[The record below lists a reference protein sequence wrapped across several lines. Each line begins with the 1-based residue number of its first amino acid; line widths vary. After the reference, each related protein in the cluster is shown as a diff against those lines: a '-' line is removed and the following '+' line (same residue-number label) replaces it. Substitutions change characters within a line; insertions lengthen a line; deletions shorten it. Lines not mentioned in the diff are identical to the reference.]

1 MSYAMPFFE
10 KKDYGPMTC
19 AGRARHPRSRAE
31 QKLLAN
37 LQDSISRSLSICK
50 SGAGEDVLAYEQAR
64 AAEEA
69 RKSRAKLVE
78 EVVACAK
85 QARLSSN
92 GPPCPS
98 LFYDM
103 PPASVLGTGLRGH
116 PHSLVPD
123 HLADAAYRD
132 AAYSDAAYR
141 NYNVRQLSEY
151 ARSTLL
157 LEVSDYLPPH
167 RDGINARKRF
177 DELLTRLQQHQLACT
192 VQNELRARRPDSM
205 WLWAESRYR
214 LVPQTSV
221 TKRPIPINAWASF
234 IQANP
239 AAKDP
244 ILEIV
249 HASRA
254 VRHSA
259 EA

>member
-1 MSYAMPFFE
+1 LIQKSRNMRAAS
-10 KKDYGPMTC
+10 

-31 QKLLAN
+31 QKLLTN
-37 LQDSISRSLSICK
+37 LQDSIARSLSICK
-50 SGAGEDVLAYEQAR
+50 SGAGEDVLAHEQAR

-141 NYNVRQLSEY
+141 HYNVRQLSEY

-157 LEVSDYLPPH
+157 REVSDYLPPH
-167 RDGINARKRF
+167 RDGVNARKRF

-214 LVPQTSV
+214 LVPQTIV

-244 ILEIV
+244 VLEIV
-249 HASRA
+249 HSSRA